1 MLPVGTIVNVLAV
14 LAGGAAGLMA
24 GNRLPERLKTIVFQG
39 LGLCTLAIGI
49 TMAIKM
55 QNPLVVIFS
64 VVVGGVT
71 GELLALER
79 RFEALSD
86 KLKARLRSKN
96 ELFTDGLVT
105 AFLIFCVGS
114 MTILGAFDEGLRG
127 DPTLL
132 FTKSLLDGL
141 GAIALAATYGAGVLF
156 SVIPL
161 FVYQFGLTLFAGLLH
176 SVFTEPMIAQLTAT
190 GGVLILGIGLNLLG
204 LARLPLTNFLPALLY
219 CVGLSLWF

>member
-14 LAGGAAGLMA
+14 LAGGAVGLLA
-24 GNRLPERLKTIVFQG
+24 GNRLPARVRTVVFQA
-39 LGLCTLAIGI
+39 LGLCTLGIGV
-49 TMAIKM
+49 TMILGM
-55 QNPLVVIFS
+55 RNPLVVIFS
-64 VVVGGVT
+64 VVGGAVC
-71 GELLALER
+71 GEVLRLEAR
-79 RFEALSD
+79 LEGLSER
-86 KLKARLRSKN
+86 LKARLRSKN

-105 AFLIFCVGS
+105 AFLLFCVGS

-141 GAIALAATYGAGVLF
+141 AAVALAATCGLGVLF

-161 FVYQFGLTLFAGLLH
+161 FLYQYGLTLFAGLLH

-190 GGVLILGIGLNLLG
+190 GGVLILGIGLTLLDIKRI
-204 LARLPLTNFLPALLY
+204 ALTNFLPALPL
-219 CVGLSLWF
+219 CVLLSLWF